1 MGSPSESTDGANG
14 ARGRSVHGHR
24 LTERDVEILRWIA
37 RHGVVTAELVG
48 RRFFWRPDRNT
59 YGKWAAYHRLAALER
74 MRLIIRTRSHGYP
87 IPVLR
92 VTRDGA
98 RTADVGVRPAPLV
111 HSELQHTIALV
122 WLTEYLL
129 NENAGAQLTTERE
142 LRAER
147 YRQRHE
153 AERDLEQG
161 RAPDALLRL
170 PDHKPEGRDVETVA
184 VELDVSRKD
193 RRAMERMIHQYDRE
207 NVDRVW
213 WFVRTVRVERTRQIV
228 RELRADD
235 RIEVRAWLE

>member
-1 MGSPSESTDGANG
+1 MGSSSESTDGANG
-14 ARGRSVHGHR
+14 ARGWAAHGHR

-59 YGKWAAYHRLAALER
+59 YAKWAAYNRLTALER
-74 MRLIIRTRSHGYP
+74 MRLIVRTRSYGYP

-92 VTRDGA
+92 VTREGA
-98 RTADVGVRPAPLV
+98 RIADVGVGPAPLV
-111 HSELQHTIALV
+111 HSELRHTIALV
-122 WLTEYLL
+122 WLSEYLL

-147 YRQRHE
+147 YRQRRE
-153 AERDLEQG
+153 GKQDLEQG

-170 PDHKPEGRDVETVA
+170 PSSQTEGRDVETVA

-193 RRAMERMIHQYDRE
+193 RRAMERMVHQYDRE

-213 WFVRTVRVERTRQIV
+213 WFVRTVRVERARQVV
-228 RELRADD
+228 RELRADNH
-235 RIEVRAWLE
+235 IEVRAWLE

>member
-1 MGSPSESTDGANG
+1 MT
-14 ARGRSVHGHR
+14 
-24 LTERDVEILRWIA
+24 

-59 YGKWAAYHRLAALER
+59 YGKWAAYHRLAALEQ
-74 MRLIIRTRSHGYP
+74 MGLIIRTRSYGYP

-92 VTRDGA
+92 VTREGA
-98 RTADVGVRPAPLV
+98 RIADIGIGPAPLV
-111 HSELQHTIALV
+111 HSELRHTIALV

-129 NENAGAQLTTERE
+129 YENAGATLITERE

-147 YRQRHE
+147 YRQHREGEQHL
-153 AERDLEQG
+153 ERG
-161 RAPDALLRL
+161 RVPDALLRL
-170 PDHKPEGRDVETVA
+170 PGSQHEGRDMETVA

-193 RRAMERMIHQYDRE
+193 GRAMVRMVHQYDRE
-207 NVDRVW
+207 NVDRVL
-213 WFVRTVRVERTRQIV
+213 WFVRTVRVERARQIV